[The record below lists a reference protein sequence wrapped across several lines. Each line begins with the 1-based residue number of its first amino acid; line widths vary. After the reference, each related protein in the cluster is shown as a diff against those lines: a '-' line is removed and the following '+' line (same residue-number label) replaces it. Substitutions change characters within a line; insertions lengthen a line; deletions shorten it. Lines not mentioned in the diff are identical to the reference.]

1 MDAFSRL
8 RHEHYLNHGTLD
20 GSYQELFLAL
30 LGPDGGDVV
39 ADATPELLPL
49 LREPGAGDDPQGHG
63 LQPRGRGMQDSGRGM
78 QLFQT
83 MFYGDPMF
91 SGLGSGGGLGTLVRE
106 VGNALAAGPYD
117 IHVTTLV
124 GRDINGEQ
132 RTVQAREQAG
142 PGHTIWRLD
151 YAGNGHN
158 DAFRSDEATLRGM
171 LCGALQAERETSP
184 LAAVVH
190 TRYIDGASFAA
201 AGAALQNDCALVATV
216 TPDPHR
222 TLCDP
227 SGEFIPR
234 TPVEAATLVYRIKIG
249 DALVRRAD
257 AMVGIG
263 RSAVEQ
269 QLLPYFPQLENVGKR
284 SVVGIDEGVQF
295 IDKLPADIDP
305 WSILDAAV
313 AGTPSGRGRVSGE
326 RRRLPVLLC
335 VGRLHPAK
343 AQPALLQAWL
353 ESGLYHRYNL
363 VLVGGD
369 LRTPNPTETA
379 MLEDLERVLEAAPTE
394 ARAGYLHVGALAN
407 NEVRLLETAFAQQSS
422 QSAFQSTPHVY
433 VCPSP
438 KEEFGLSILE
448 AMAAGLP
455 VCAPLRGGAPS
466 YIRHGSN
473 GLLMD
478 TSSTTALTAELGALL
493 HPDSPV
499 GARLHHMAAAG
510 RETVRKRYSLEG
522 PAAELAA
529 VYEAAL
535 AHKHIEQSRPAAGR
549 PTQPGNT
556 IPRGSTAS

>member
-1 MDAFSRL
+1 MDAFSQL

-20 GSYQELFLAL
+20 GSYAELFRAL
-30 LGPDGGDVV
+30 LGPDSGDVV
-39 ADATPELLPL
+39 TDATPELLPL
-49 LREPGAGDDPQGHG
+49 LREQGAPNDALGLGVRPQG
-63 LQPRGRGMQDSGRGM
+63 RSGQSQRRGM

-117 IHVTTLV
+117 IEVTTLV
-124 GRDINGEQ
+124 GRDTNGEH

-142 PGHTIWRLD
+142 PGHVIWRLN
-151 YAGNGHN
+151 YAGNGQN
-158 DAFRSDEATLRGM
+158 DAFRSDEATLRAM
-171 LCGALQAERETSP
+171 LSEALKAERETSP

-190 TRYIDGASFAA
+190 TRYIDGASYAA
-201 AGAALQNDCALVATV
+201 AAAAMRTDCALVATI

-222 TLCDP
+222 TLCGPD
-227 SGEFIPR
+227 GEFIPR
-234 TPVEAATLVYRIKIG
+234 TPADAATLVYRIKIG

-269 QLLPYFPQLENVGKR
+269 QLLPYFPQLENVGGR
-284 SVVGIDEGVQF
+284 RVVGIDEGVQF
-295 IDKLPADIDP
+295 IDKLPSDIDP
-305 WSILDAAV
+305 WGIIDAALE
-313 AGTPSGRGRVSGE
+313 GTPSGRGEVSGK
-326 RRRLPVLLC
+326 RRGLPVLLC

-343 AQPALLQAWL
+343 AQPELLQAWL

-369 LRTPNPTETA
+369 LRTPNPTETS
-379 MLEDLERVLEAAPTE
+379 MLEELERILAAAPPE
-394 ARAGYLHVGALAN
+394 ARAGFLQVGALAN
-407 NEVRLLETAFAQQSS
+407 NEVRLLEAAFAL
-422 QSAFQSTPHVY
+422 QSTPECQHVY

-478 TSSTTALTAELGALL
+478 TSSITALTAELGALL

-499 GARLHHMAAAG
+499 GTKLHHMAEAG

-535 AHKHIEQSRPAAGR
+535 AHSTLAHKHLSRTR
-549 PTQPGNT
+549 QTHT
-556 IPRGSTAS
+556 GSTAL

>member
-8 RHEHYLNHGTLD
+8 RHEYYLNHGTLN
-20 GSYQELFLAL
+20 GSYGELFLAL

-49 LREPGAGDDPQGHG
+49 LQEPGGFNGPQGH
-63 LQPRGRGMQDSGRGM
+63 GM

-106 VGNALAAGPYD
+106 VGNALASGPYN
-117 IHVTTLV
+117 IAVTTLV
-124 GRDINGEQ
+124 GRDTTEEHRAAKTQ
-132 RTVQAREQAG
+132 EQAG
-142 PGHTIWRLD
+142 PGHIIRRLS
-151 YAGNGHN
+151 YAGSGLD
-158 DAFRSDEATLRGM
+158 DAFRSDEATLQAV
-171 LCGALQAERETSP
+171 LSDALKSEREISK
-184 LAAVVH
+184 LRAVVH
-190 TRYIDGASFAA
+190 TRYIDGATYAA
-201 AGAALQNDCALVATV
+201 AAAALHNGCALVSTL

-222 TLCDP
+222 SICNPD
-227 SGEFIPR
+227 GELIFR
-234 TPVEAATLVYRIKIG
+234 SAAEAATLVYRIQIG
-249 DALVRRAD
+249 DAIVRRAD
-257 AMVGIG
+257 ALVGIG
-263 RSAVEQ
+263 RAAVEQ
-269 QLLPYFPQLENVGKR
+269 QLLPYFPQLENMGGR
-284 SVVGIDEGVQF
+284 SLVGIDEGVQF
-295 IDKLPADIDP
+295 IDSAPAGIDP
-305 WSILDAAV
+305 WSMIDAAV
-313 AGTPSGRGRVSGE
+313 AGTPTGRGGISGR
-326 RRRLPVLLC
+326 RRSLPVMLC

-343 AQPALLQAWL
+343 AQPALLQAWV
-353 ESGLYHRYNL
+353 ESGLYRRYNL

-369 LRTPNPTETA
+369 LRTPNATETA
-379 MLEDLERVLEAAPTE
+379 MLEELARLLAAAPEE

-407 NEVRLLETAFAQQSS
+407 NEVRLLEAAFAQQSAIGS
-422 QSAFQSTPHVY
+422 LQSSPHVY

-473 GLLMD
+473 GLLID
-478 TSSTTALTAELGALL
+478 TSSATALTAELGALL

-499 GARLHHMAAAG
+499 GTKLPHMAAAG
-510 RETVRKRYSLEG
+510 RETVRKRYSLHG

-535 AHKHIEQSRPAAGR
+535 AHGQQQHGQQQHSQQKHTHFSPAPRAQNK
-549 PTQPGNT
+549 PADTD
-556 IPRGSTAS
+556 IDPRGSTTP